1 MHRDGERERRQR
13 RQRVEQLVD
22 LERADDA
29 AANALVRGERGDVV
43 AVEEDRPRGRLENA
57 GEQVDQRRLAGA
69 VRSDQG
75 VARAAREVERDVVG
89 RRQAAEALDERARRE
104 DGRHG
109 FAARAEPRPGP
120 HEALAPDEHQ
130 HDQEQAEPE
139 VPVLRR
145 PRRDQVVQQLEDDRA
160 EDAAVE
166 IARAADDEDEQ
177 HLGAAMEVEDVER
190 GEAGRL
196 REQRAGRAGDPSGEG
211 VDRDQP
217 QRHRQADARR
227 AQPVVAQRLQRDAE
241 RRVDEAARDE
251 QNEREHDERVGVG
264 GSPGEIE
271 VEALQRRERDR
282 DRAHDDALQAVGAA
296 GQPVELVGELVEDRG
311 DAERHHQP
319 RQVAAAQD
327 EDARRQAEERA
338 RGDRDDQADDRIGHH
353 VLREQR
359 RRVRAEAEERGV
371 AERDDAGVAE
381 DEVERDREQGDD
393 RDLVE
398 EQRLRRQQQPR
409 ERQRREQREL
419 PPAPAR
425 VAAQR
430 ARRRCE
436 RRAGRRRRR
445 SRRGRVAHR
454 ALARANRPCGRQS
467 RIATISV

>member
-1 MHRDGERERRQR
+1 MSSPSSRIVPEVGSRTPVSRLISVVLPAPFGPIRAWRAPRARSSETSLVAARPPKRLTSER
-13 RQRVEQLVD
+13 
-22 LERADDA
+22 
-29 AANALVRGERGDVV
+29 
-43 AVEEDRPRGRLENA
+43 
-57 GEQVDQRRLAGA
+57 
-69 VRSDQG
+69 
-75 VARAAREVERDVVG
+75 VARTVVM
-89 RRQAAEALDERARRE
+89 ASCRA
-104 DGRHG
+104 
-109 FAARAEPRPGP
+109 AEPRPGP

-166 IARAADDEDEQ
+166 IAGAADDEDEQ

-196 REQRAGRAGDPSGEG
+196 REQRAGRAGDRAGEG

-251 QNEREHDERVGVG
+251 EDEREHDQRVGVG

-271 VEALQRRERDR
+271 VEAFQRREGHR

-327 EDARRQAEERA
+327 EDARHQAEERA

-381 DEVERDREQGDD
+381 DRG
-393 RDLVE
+393 
-398 EQRLRRQQQPR
+398 
-409 ERQRREQREL
+409 
-419 PPAPAR
+419 
-425 VAAQR
+425 R
-430 ARRRCE
+430 ARSRT
-436 RRAGRRRRR
+436 GRR
-445 SRRGRVAHR
+445 SR
-454 ALARANRPCGRQS
+454 S
-467 RIATISV
+467 R